1 MLALCRTNWLGVS
14 SRRGSRTWAPT
25 STVEAEGEGN
35 MTGTCTLGGKEK
47 CQATQVFMPLK
58 DEEARERNISHL
70 RDTDFEGCDHTA
82 ICFCARTLE

>member
-25 STVEAEGEGN
+25 ATVEAEGEGN
-35 MTGTCTLGGKEK
+35 MTGTCRFGGKEK

-58 DEEARERNISHL
+58 DEEARERNISIGHL
-70 RDTDFEGCDHTA
+70 RDTDFEG
-82 ICFCARTLE
+82 FCAQTLE